1 MCRSAVVT
9 GGSRRIGRAVV
20 ERLHRDGFN
29 VVIHCNSSVAEASEL
44 AKVLNSE
51 RPGSAAVRCA
61 DLAAGDDRLL
71 WDRCNK
77 LIEEST
83 ALFGSIDVLVNNA
96 STYVKT
102 PLVSSAAAEERDMLL
117 GSVQS
122 TIGSNALAP
131 FWLTRAFASSASVSA
146 GLKHDPSIVN
156 ISDSMNYRPLVGYT
170 MYHMAKA
177 AADALT
183 RCSAVELAHLGIRVN
198 GVAPGINVLPAEMSA
213 PEAEAT
219 LRQVP
224 LAHRAGTPAEIA
236 SAVAFLVS
244 RDSAYI
250 SGQVIAVD
258 GAWSIAR

>member
-1 MCRSAVVT
+1 
-9 GGSRRIGRAVV
+9 
-20 ERLHRDGFN
+20 
-29 VVIHCNSSVAEASEL
+29 
-44 AKVLNSE
+44 
-51 RPGSAAVRCA
+51 
-61 DLAAGDDRLL
+61 
-71 WDRCNK
+71 
-77 LIEEST
+77 
-83 ALFGSIDVLVNNA
+83 
-96 STYVKT
+96 
-102 PLVSSAAAEERDMLL
+102 
-117 GSVQS
+117 
-122 TIGSNALAP
+122 
-131 FWLTRAFASSASVSA
+131 
-146 GLKHDPSIVN
+146 
-156 ISDSMNYRPLVGYT
+156 

-198 GVAPGINVLPAEMSA
+198 GVAPGINVLPVEMSA

-244 RDSAYI
+244 REAAYI